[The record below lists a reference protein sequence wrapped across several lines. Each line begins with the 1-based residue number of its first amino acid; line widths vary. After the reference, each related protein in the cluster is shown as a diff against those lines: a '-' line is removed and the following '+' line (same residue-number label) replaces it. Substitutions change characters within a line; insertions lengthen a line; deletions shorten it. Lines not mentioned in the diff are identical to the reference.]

1 MVALAI
7 LDFVLSSE
15 PSSER
20 SERLVGQ
27 LVDSALTDLKNIER
41 LDEGLSS
48 ANPAQFDRATA
59 ALIRGLYDQW
69 AREAE
74 GLLDRISSFELRSRR
89 VPGAEGLRDANGR
102 IRAMLS
108 VSLDHVEEARR
119 QLAEGR
125 TIPLA
130 EVRRELTVA
139 LDSDAQLLTVSE
151 VGSHQRLL

>member
-27 LVDSALTDLKNIER
+27 LVDSALADLKHIER
-41 LDEGLSS
+41 LDEGLSP
-48 ANPAQFDRATA
+48 ANPAQFERPTA

-74 GLLDRISSFELRSRR
+74 ALLDRIASFEIRSGP
-89 VPGAEGLRDANGR
+89 VLGAEALRDADGR
-102 IRAMLS
+102 VRAMLS
-108 VSLDHVEEARR
+108 VPLDHVEEARR

-125 TIPLA
+125 TIPIA
-130 EVRRELTVA
+130 EIRRELRSGV
-139 LDSDAQLLTVSE
+139 
-151 VGSHQRLL
+151 H